1 MPCLSS
7 QPEFGIAQVEVWG
20 CIPGYVA
27 DESELE
33 AAGVKRK
40 NAKTYQDYQNQTTG
54 VLDFFGCFF
63 KSAIPVRRAFLMLS
77 AS

>member
-63 KSAIPVRRAFLMLS
+63 NTAIPVRRAFLMLNMS
-77 AS
+77 